1 MISTISELNCDNV
14 NNILREPFKL
24 TKELFSSSSEFEFEK
39 FVFDVNQYI
48 QTNPTNKETISNI
61 LSIYSYVRPKKQ
73 ELLKN
78 IKKAI
83 SITQLSTNNNFQRA
97 FQKKN
102 IPYIFDID
110 IILPPIMEFIKNDDF
125 DNLQFSQPLVIMQKL
140 VK

>member
-48 QTNPTNKETISNI
+48 QTNPTNKEIISNI

-73 ELLKN
+73 ELLTN

-83 SITQLSTNNNFQRA
+83 SITQLSTNNNFKRA
-97 FQKKN
+97 FEKK
-102 IPYIFDID
+102 IYHLSSI
-110 IILPPIMEFIKNDDF
+110 
-125 DNLQFSQPLVIMQKL
+125 
-140 VK
+140 